1 MRDEQMMH
9 STIFAACKKLCV
21 TGLPVI
27 GS

>member
-1 MRDEQMMH
+1 MH
-9 STIFAACKKLCV
+9 STIFAACNKLCV

>member
-1 MRDEQMMH
+1 MMH
-9 STIFAACKKLCV
+9 STIFAACNKLSV

>member
-1 MRDEQMMH
+1 MMH
-9 STIFAACKKLCV
+9 STIFATCNKLCV